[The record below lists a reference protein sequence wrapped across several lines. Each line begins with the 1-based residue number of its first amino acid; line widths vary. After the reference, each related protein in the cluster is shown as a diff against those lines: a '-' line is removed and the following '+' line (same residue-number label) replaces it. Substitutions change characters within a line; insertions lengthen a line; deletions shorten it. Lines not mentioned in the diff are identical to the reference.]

1 MIEFVPKAVKLGFNS
16 LICLTESTAFANFP
30 PMQAIEGKV
39 TIVTGASKGIG
50 RAIAVLFAQNK
61 AKVVLAARNKKEL
74 EELAGQINKQGGE
87 AFVVPADMS
96 KEADIKN
103 LLSRTVEQYGTVDIV
118 INNAG
123 LGIWAPVAE
132 MKTEDFDTTFGVN
145 VRGVFLMCREAIPH
159 FVKKGGGQIINIA
172 SVAAKSANANLAAY
186 CASKA
191 ALVMFSESLALE
203 VRNRNIKVTCVSPG
217 SVASEFSGEFPKERP
232 TNRPGLV
239 KLTCEEV
246 AEACLMV
253 ATQNPNAWT
262 SELILRPLRT
272 G

>member
-1 MIEFVPKAVKLGFNS
+1 
-16 LICLTESTAFANFP
+16 
-30 PMQAIEGKV
+30 MQTIDGKV
-39 TIVTGASKGIG
+39 TIVTGASRGIG
-50 RAIAVLFAQNK
+50 RAIALLFAKNK
-61 AKVVLAARNKKEL
+61 SKVVLSARNKKEL
-74 EELAGQINKQGGE
+74 EELSAEIKKGGGE
-87 AFVVPADMS
+87 AFVVAADMT
-96 KEADIKN
+96 KEADIKS
-103 LLSRTVEQYGTVDIV
+103 LVEQTIKHYGTIDLV

-132 MKTEDFDTTFGVN
+132 MKTEDFDTVFDVN
-145 VRGVFLMCREAIPH
+145 VRGIFLMCREVIPH
-159 FVKKGGGQIINIA
+159 LTKKGGGQIINIA

-203 VRNRNIKVTCVSPG
+203 VRNQNIKVTCVSPG

-246 AEACLMV
+246 AQACLMV
-253 ATQNPNAWT
+253 ATPNPNAWT

>member
-1 MIEFVPKAVKLGFNS
+1 
-16 LICLTESTAFANFP
+16 
-30 PMQAIEGKV
+30 MQEIEGKV
-39 TIVTGASKGIG
+39 TIVTGASRGIG
-50 RAIAVLFAQNK
+50 KAIALLFARNK
-61 AKVVLAARNKKEL
+61 SKVVLSARSKKEL
-74 EELAGQINKQGGE
+74 EEAVREIKKERGE
-87 AFVVPADMS
+87 AFGVPADMS
-96 KEADIKN
+96 QEPQVKN
-103 LLSRTVEQYGTVDIV
+103 LIAETLAHYGAVDLV

-123 LGIWAPVAE
+123 VGIWAPVAE
-132 MKTEDFDTTFGVN
+132 MNTEDFDTTFGVN
-145 VRGVFLMCREAIPH
+145 VRGIFLLCREVIPH

-172 SVAAKSANANLAAY
+172 SVASKSANANLAAY

-203 VRNRNIKVTCVSPG
+203 VRNHNIKVTCVSPG
-217 SVASEFSGEFPKERP
+217 SVASDFSADFPKDRP

-239 KLTCEEV
+239 KLTNEEV
-246 AEACLMV
+246 AEACLAV

>member
-1 MIEFVPKAVKLGFNS
+1 
-16 LICLTESTAFANFP
+16 
-30 PMQAIEGKV
+30 MQSVEGKV

-50 RAIAVLFAQNK
+50 RAIALLFAQNK
-61 AKVVLAARNKKEL
+61 AKVVLSARNKKEL
-74 EELAGQINKQGGE
+74 EELAEQIKKQGGE
-87 AFVVPADMS
+87 AFAIPADMS
-96 KEADIKN
+96 KETDVKN
-103 LLSRTVEQYGTVDIV
+103 LIDRTLEQYGTIDVL

-132 MKTEDFDTTFGVN
+132 MKTEDFDIIFDVN
-145 VRGVFLMCREAIPH
+145 VRGVFLACREVIPH
-159 FVKKGGGQIINIA
+159 FAKKGGGQIINIA

-203 VRNRNIKVTCVSPG
+203 VRNQNIKVTCVSPG
-217 SVASEFSGEFPKERP
+217 SVASEFSGEFPKDRP
-232 TNRPGLV
+232 INRPGLV

>member
-1 MIEFVPKAVKLGFNS
+1 
-16 LICLTESTAFANFP
+16 
-30 PMQAIEGKV
+30 MQTIEGKV

-50 RAIAVLFAQNK
+50 RAIALCFARNK
-61 AKVVLAARNKKEL
+61 SKVVVSARNKKEL
-74 EELAGQINKQGGE
+74 EELAGQIKKGGDE
-87 AFVVPADMS
+87 AFAIPADMAE
-96 KEADIKN
+96 EAQVKN
-103 LLSRTVEQYGTVDIV
+103 LVAKSLDRYGGIDIV

-123 LGIWAPVAE
+123 LGIWSPVAE
-132 MKTEDFDTTFGVN
+132 MKTEDFDTTFDVN
-145 VRGVFLMCREAIPH
+145 VRGVFFLCREVIPH
-159 FVKKGGGQIINIA
+159 FVKKGGGQFIQIA

-191 ALVMFSESLALE
+191 AVVMFSESLALE
-203 VRNRNIKVTCVSPG
+203 VRNHNIKVTCVSPG
-217 SVASEFSGEFPKERP
+217 SVASDFSNRFPKDRP

-239 KLTCEEV
+239 KLTNEEV
-246 AEACLMV
+246 AEACLAA